1 MDNPHYKQQT
11 KLLERIRDNVDKMN
25 DVLLEVNGKL
35 SEINSYNNDMVMFWQ
50 IWSKYEQNA
59 NFNLS
64 IQKQRSDLA
73 RP

>member
-25 DVLLEVNGKL
+25 DVLLEVNEKL

-73 RP
+73 HP